1 MLLKPNFSI
10 GVNCITGDTVVTR
23 PNCKHCKVVVPK
35 GHCWVEGDNHS
46 KSMDRSFKH
55 SQNLLFMSI
64 FIYVIIIKILFDSNI
79 FGPVALG
86 LISAISLYIIWPP
99 NRWKKLEISM
109 PSDRNIIVYKSNKCL
124 ISVNYQDIRVD
135 ESHSLVEPN

>member
-1 MLLKPNFSI
+1 MKTFKFSI
-10 GVNCITGDTVVTR
+10 NFNCITGDTVVTR
-23 PNCKHCKVVVPK
+23 PNCKHCKVLVPK

-46 KSMDRSFKH
+46 KSMDRSLK
-55 SQNLLFMSI
+55 LLLI
-64 FIYVIIIKILFDSNI
+64 YIYVIIIETLFDSNI

-124 ISVNYQDIRVD
+124 INVNYQDIRVD
-135 ESHSLVEPN
+135 ESHSLVEPHWM